1 MLRLK
6 DTKHQNTASFL
17 ESAIGIAEYY
27 GFKPLEDAP
36 RRDSATLK
44 HIREQASRNE
54 TPLSLT
60 RKEERPLM
68 VSGKRSALAAR
79 GQDESLLLWRTV
91 NDLNSNIPH
100 ASLELHVVGTGA
112 SIAEALLIVVAN
124 SIVEEAGVGE
134 RVLSINDMGSGE
146 SSSRFVRD
154 VANYLRKHIESIS
167 PTLRPRVAI
176 DPLGTLIALIE
187 RGHPATPRAPQSM
200 EYLTED
206 ERRRFWELLEYM
218 EVYGLPYELSPHVLG
233 SRDFWA
239 HTLYQISAVNPES
252 GLRIPIAFGG
262 RYDPLAA
269 RFAAS
274 PTSAAVIS
282 ITCEMHGRPST
293 KPEATEI
300 PSLYFAHLGQ
310 EAKRKSLPV
319 FEKLRTAGIRIRHG
333 LCFDRMGEQMSAARD
348 LATPYILIMGHK
360 EAMEGTII
368 VRETA
373 TNSQEIVSIP
383 DLTNYLKR
391 KKPFSAAYSA

>member
-6 DTKHQNTASFL
+6 DTTHQNTASFL
-17 ESAIGIAEYY
+17 ESAIGVAEYY

-36 RRDSATLK
+36 RRDSAALK
-44 HIREQASRNE
+44 QIRERARKNE
-54 TPLSLT
+54 TALSLA
-60 RKEERPLM
+60 RKEERPLL

-91 NDLNSNIPH
+91 NDFSSNIPH
-100 ASLELHVVGTGA
+100 ASLELHVVGTSS

-124 SIVEEAGVGE
+124 SIAEEAGVGE
-134 RVLSINDMGSGE
+134 RILSINNMGSGE

-167 PTLRPRVAI
+167 PTLRPRVAL

-206 ERRRFWELLEYM
+206 ERRRFWELLEYL

-252 GLRIPIAFGG
+252 GLRMPIAFGG

-269 RFAAS
+269 RFAAA

-282 ITCEMHGRPST
+282 ITCEIHGRARP
-293 KPEATEI
+293 KLEAPEI
-300 PSLYFAHLGQ
+300 PSLYFAHLGS
-310 EAKRKSLPV
+310 EARRKSLAV
-319 FEKLRTAGIRIRHG
+319 FEKLRAAGIRVHHG
-333 LCFDRMGEQMSAARD
+333 LCFDRINEQMAAARN
-348 LATPYILIMGHK
+348 LAPPYVLIMGHK
-360 EAMEGTII
+360 EAIEGTII
-368 VRETA
+368 VREAA
-373 TNSQEIVSIP
+373 TNSQEVVSIP
-383 DLTNYLKR
+383 DLPNHLKR
-391 KKPFSAAYSA
+391 KKFFSVA